1 MPTERLNPLSS
12 VMFSCLFKDMESKA
26 AMLELL
32 NAILSEVGEESV
44 EEILDIKSEYSLI
57 AEGIGMKFGRIDV
70 MVRTKSGSIFDIEV
84 QIAKDAMTNR
94 AIFYGVRI
102 ISSEFKSGQD
112 YKDMPQVRCINILD
126 FLVREDNND
135 LIQPVSMMFEK
146 EPVREATDV
155 FKIYHIQMPIF
166 RERFKTLESVKD
178 NKFHT
183 WMYLLANGYKNEEE
197 MNMLAGMSEGLRNFA
212 QKYNV
217 AINDPN
223 LVRLYQLEQ
232 DAIRDEKSRM
242 AYAVQHA
249 VQHTRQETNRE
260 NAVKMKIK
268 GYPNADIA
276 EITGL
281 SIKEIMAL

>member
-32 NAILSEVGEESV
+32 NSILSEVDEEPV

-57 AEGIGMKFGRIDV
+57 AEGVGMKFGRVDV

-94 AIFYGVRI
+94 AIFYGARI

-146 EPVREATDV
+146 EPVREATDI

-166 RERFKTLESVKD
+166 REKFKTLESVKN

-183 WMYLLANGYKNEEE
+183 WMYLLANGYKDEEE
-197 MNMLAGMSEGLRNFA
+197 MNMLAGMSEGLKNFA

-223 LVRLYQLEQ
+223 LIRLYRLEQ
-232 DAIRDEKSRM
+232 DAIRDENSRLSF
-242 AYAVQHA
+242 AV
-249 VQHTRQETNRE
+249 RE
-260 NAVKMKIK
+260 AHRADAIKMKAK
-268 GYPNADIA
+268 GYPHADIA

-281 SIKEIMAL
+281 SINEIMAL